1 MKIIKVGLMR
11 KYKKLKKNMKCET
24 KIIRIKIMKGRID
37 KEITQLL
44 IIFLIKMLERKDKE
58 IH

>member
-1 MKIIKVGLMR
+1 MR